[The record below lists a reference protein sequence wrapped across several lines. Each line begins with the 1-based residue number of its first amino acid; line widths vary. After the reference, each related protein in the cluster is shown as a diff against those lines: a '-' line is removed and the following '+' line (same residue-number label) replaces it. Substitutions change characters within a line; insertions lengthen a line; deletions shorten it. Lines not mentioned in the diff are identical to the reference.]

1 MLLPLM
7 TGKIGRALFGA
18 STQTM
23 LALNS
28 KPISQFPQMLGPKG
42 HEEQLPTVQL
52 KSVQVPELE

>member
-1 MLLPLM
+1 M
-7 TGKIGRALFGA
+7 TGIIGRQLLSD
-18 STQTM
+18 STHTI

-28 KPISQFPQMLGPKG
+28 KLMSQFPQMLGPKG